1 MMAFKEREGPKEL
14 PKWDPENP
22 KNKQVYDR
30 TRGDIEDDDD
40 EIPVPVFKPPEDFA
54 IPEPKPAPAPEP
66 EEEAEEEEEVKFE
79 YLIELTDAYE
89 VYR

>member
-30 TRGDIEDDDD
+30 ERADIDDDDD
-40 EIPVPVFKPPEDFA
+40 EIPIPVFKPPEEFL
-54 IPEPKPAPAPEP
+54 IPASKPAPEP
-66 EEEAEEEEEVKFE
+66 EPEEEEPAAEEEEEVS
-79 YLIELTDAYE
+79 IDQC
-89 VYR
+89 